1 MPGSLLVLLR
11 YRCGIEWWS
20 SFSSGCC
27 AKFFYLAFGRK
38 LAFGRNLAFG
48 RKLAFGRIMA
58 FGHNMAWAKPD
69 WHGPKQKK
77 FQSICLR
84 TLHYFLF

>member
-27 AKFFYLAFGRK
+27 AKFFY
-38 LAFGRNLAFG
+38 LAFG